1 MSPPVYADL
10 GKQSKDVFGKGYHFG
25 LLKFE
30 CKAKTASGVEFTT
43 NATNNT
49 EKGSISGS
57 LETKHKC
64 KDYGVTFTEK
74 WSTDNTL
81 NTQLNVED
89 QIVKGLK
96 LTLDT
101 NFAPQTGTKNGQ
113 LKFQYKHDTVTAESS
128 VTLDPAGPNVNGS
141 IVVAYQGWLAGYQ
154 MGYDTSKSKLTKSNF
169 AVGYNGG
176 DYILHTNVNDGSEF
190 GGSLYHKL
198 NKDLETG
205 VSLGWRADSNKVSF
219 GIGCKHILDA
229 DTSVRAKLDNDAHLG
244 LACQHKLRQGMTL
257 TLSSL
262 FDTKNFN
269 AGGHKIGLAFECE
282 A

>member
-1 MSPPVYADL
+1 MAPPTYGDL
-10 GKQSKDVFGKGYHFG
+10 GKQSKDVFSKGYHFG
-25 LLKFE
+25 LMKLE
-30 CKAKTASGVEFTT
+30 VKATTKSGVAFTT
-43 NATNNT
+43 SASSNQDTG
-49 EKGSISGS
+49 KVSGS

-64 KDYGVTFTEK
+64 KDYGTTFTEK

-81 NTQLNVED
+81 HTELNVED

-101 NFAPQTGTKNGQ
+101 NFAPQSGKKAGN
-113 LKFQYKHDTVTAESS
+113 LKLLYKHDTVTADTAI
-128 VTLDPAGPNVNGS
+128 TLDPAGPVVNGS
-141 IVVAYQGWLAGYQ
+141 LVLAYQGFLAGYQ
-154 MGYDTSKSKLTKSNF
+154 MGYDSNKSKLTKSNF

-190 GGSLYHKL
+190 GGSLYHKHSQ
-198 NKDLETG
+198 DMETG

-219 GIGCKHILDA
+219 GVGCKYILDGNS
-229 DTSVRAKLDNDAHLG
+229 SVRGKIDNDAHLG
-244 LACQHKLRQGMTL
+244 LSLQHKLRDGMTL

-269 AGGHKIGLAFECE
+269 QGGHKIGVALECE